1 MRGTNSL
8 PCTLDAVTVWLAAS
22 FNTLSLQHTP
32 SHIEPQCYAM
42 LWHNVLSTFEI
53 QTCVSHLAVPAF
65 AEQELRSGEPSVDS
79 GLDVDISAHELSLT
93 LSHSFYFLRV
103 SSISALTMEPMPP
116 ASSTPVH
123 VLSARVLVSVTPGEC
138 LAAMLHTPTG
148 CSACVD
154 MVSILYHKH
163 WLCHLDR
170 DSTVFSYHPFYL
182 NFVHVFSS
190 CMQKSI
196 CVEYD

>member
-1 MRGTNSL
+1 M
-8 PCTLDAVTVWLAAS
+8 D
-22 FNTLSLQHTP
+22 
-32 SHIEPQCYAM
+32 
-42 LWHNVLSTFEI
+42 FE
-53 QTCVSHLAVPAF
+53 
-65 AEQELRSGEPSVDS
+65 
-79 GLDVDISAHELSLT
+79 LDVDIAAPVLSFT
-93 LSHSFYFLRV
+93 LSHSFDFTHV